1 MGLIDKKKNILTGIA
16 SLTSLKDDIT
26 TKQRDVMQSIN
37 NGKEVIPFLLDLSNT
52 LVGSNSLNVI
62 LGNLFSKF
70 IRNIE
75 PDLKNSL
82 ILQLSQYNS
91 DQLISDTTFK
101 DGYSIPLSQID
112 IYNKLKIDPNSDIG
126 LSVYDTTSDNFDFKA
141 YSAIVNPNTDVS
153 YLNIVINYNETID
166 ELKIT
171 PSNTS
176 QTIEEFITEYICNLK
191 LVNEKEFITNIL
203 NVIYGIKTTN
213 ENKSVNTIK
222 NELIIDSMLNK
233 ISSEVDD
240 LDPTEDELREIDDNS
255 QNLKNGLAYIDLGC
269 GYESNEITTEILL
282 DTISTITSSDDPYT
296 IGNSFNN
303 LISSGNTSNDD
314 TNTLTKKDKFL
325 KRIIEAFQR
334 EILKITTL
342 SPQMRTMYI
351 ILSGIK
357 NNGDIS
363 NNDVKE
369 DIKANKNLFKCLSKK
384 VASLINEFIF
394 NFVKKELQNLVI
406 PIVKKIAI
414 EKLNQYVALLKSLVN
429 F

>member
-37 NGKEVIPFLLDLSNT
+37 NAKEVIPFLLDLSNT